1 MYNKPKIF
9 LGLSM
14 TLVPNL
20 FSFERLVSLRNC
32 SLKTEYYK
40 HDLSVKVESNK
51 DDFINLSD
59 SNKNIYS

>member
-1 MYNKPKIF
+1 
-9 LGLSM
+9 M
-14 TLVPNL
+14 TLVLNL

-40 HDLSVKVESNK
+40 QDLSVKVESK
-51 DDFINLSD
+51 MISSLLSD

>member
-1 MYNKPKIF
+1 
-9 LGLSM
+9 M
-14 TLVPNL
+14 TLVLNL